1 MSTPQKF
8 RTALNGFNRE
18 DVASYLEYLT
28 GKYTAQIN
36 QLTSEADFLRAKLDN
51 LQSAGTDDGALAQEC
66 MQLRAELE
74 DSRSQYAD
82 LQTAYDALKEQFDAL
97 QAQKATMAQE
107 LDDARKAPVLPAA
120 VPVAASTCSA
130 AEELEIYRRAERT
143 ERMARERADLIYR
156 QTNGILNEASVRVN
170 EMADQVIPIADQIL
184 MQLSQL
190 QATVGSTKQSLQDA
204 VVIINTLRPDNN

>member
-74 DSRSQYAD
+74 ESRNQYAD
-82 LQTAYDALKEQFDAL
+82 LQNAYDALKDQFDAL

-120 VPVAASTCSA
+120 PTVAPACSA

-204 VVIINTLRPDNN
+204 VVIINTLRPDNT

>member
-120 VPVAASTCSA
+120 PTAAPACSA

>member
-74 DSRSQYAD
+74 ESRNQYAD
-82 LQTAYDALKEQFDAL
+82 LQNAYDALKDQFDAL

-120 VPVAASTCSA
+120 PTVAPACSA

>member
-74 DSRSQYAD
+74 DRRSQYAD

-120 VPVAASTCSA
+120 PTVAPACSA

>member
-74 DSRSQYAD
+74 ESRNQYAD
-82 LQTAYDALKEQFDAL
+82 LQNAYDALKEQFDAL

-120 VPVAASTCSA
+120 PTVAPACSA